1 MASTLFAA
9 NGYEVYKKNCMACHA
24 KMMTEEYALA
34 HLNELIAP
42 PIVEV
47 SARLKENIKTTDEEY
62 DNSEAELH

>member
-1 MASTLFAA
+1 
-9 NGYEVYKKNCMACHA
+9 MACHA